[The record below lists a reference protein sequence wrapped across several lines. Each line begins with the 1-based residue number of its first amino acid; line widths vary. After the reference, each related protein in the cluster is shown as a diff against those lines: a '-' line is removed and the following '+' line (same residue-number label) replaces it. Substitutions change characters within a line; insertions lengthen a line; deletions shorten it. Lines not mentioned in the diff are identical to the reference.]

1 MKEEGKG
8 ERRNGEKRGRE
19 GMDLFVM
26 SYELSSDTAC
36 HFTQHLTCLEEGE
49 GERRGKS
56 GREREEGE
64 ERERGRASDK
74 WNGLEMK
81 QSCKGVPLIPIW
93 CRWCQY
99 SMSPLY

>member
-1 MKEEGKG
+1 M
-8 ERRNGEKRGRE
+8 ERRRKRGRGRE
-19 GMDLFVM
+19 GMDLFVV

-49 GERRGKS
+49 GGEEERV
-56 GREREEGE
+56 EEGE
-64 ERERGRASDK
+64 KGRASDK
-74 WNGLEMK
+74 WNGLGMK
-81 QSCKGVPLIPIW
+81 QSCKGVPPIPIW